1 MNKLACIG
9 LITLSVLSCS
19 VSRDSKQRLYKQEK
33 DSISAIRIDH
43 LFHKAGSDSQNHL
56 SATLRQV
63 TLSIPDSTGRQYP
76 LSVTTATLRQ
86 RSRRSATDTSSR
98 SSAQRSVQTGTAT
111 HVSQRARSEKT
122 GGSLVVMASTG
133 PCPHRDFKKKRPQ
146 QNKNSS
152 MNHKR
157 NKYQKRINIQ
167 LTVAVMLCLAGLSL
181 LFMGF
186 WCSPTGEIHNSVLIG
201 FGEVSTFAGALFGVD
216 YKYKEKRN
224 Y

>member
-1 MNKLACIG
+1 MFCEKHVRLFPKTRTSFFRVQIPTLTDTGRLPFFRPLTFAEKHMNKLACIG

-98 SSAQRSVQTGTAT
+98 SSAQRSVQTGTTT
-111 HVSQRARSEKT
+111 HVSQKSKERKRQAVPWWLWLAPGLALIVILKKT
-122 GGSLVVMASTG
+122 TST
-133 PCPHRDFKKKRPQ
+133 K
-146 QNKNSS
+146 
-152 MNHKR
+152 
-157 NKYQKRINIQ
+157 
-167 LTVAVMLCLAGLSL
+167 
-181 LFMGF
+181 
-186 WCSPTGEIHNSVLIG
+186 
-201 FGEVSTFAGALFGVD
+201 
-216 YKYKEKRN
+216 
-224 Y
+224 

>member
-1 MNKLACIG
+1 MRKTRTTFSENTYVFFSGTNPDIDRHWPTALFSASYLCGKKKHMNKLACIG

-98 SSAQRSVQTGTAT
+98 SSARHRHTRIAKEQGAK
-111 HVSQRARSEKT
+111 KT

-133 PCPHRDFKKKRPQ
+133 PCPHRDFKKNDL
-146 QNKNSS
+146 NKIKT
-152 MNHKR
+152 H
-157 NKYQKRINIQ
+157 
-167 LTVAVMLCLAGLSL
+167 L
-181 LFMGF
+181 
-186 WCSPTGEIHNSVLIG
+186 
-201 FGEVSTFAGALFGVD
+201 
-216 YKYKEKRN
+216 
-224 Y
+224 

>member
-1 MNKLACIG
+1 MRKTRTTFSENTYVFFRVQIPTLTDTGRLPFFGLLPLRKKKHMNKLACIG

-111 HVSQRARSEKT
+111 HVSQKSKER
-122 GGSLVVMASTG
+122 
-133 PCPHRDFKKKRPQ
+133 KRQ
-146 QNKNSS
+146 
-152 MNHKR
+152 
-157 NKYQKRINIQ
+157 
-167 LTVAVMLCLAGLSL
+167 AVPWWLWLAPGLA
-181 LFMGF
+181 
-186 WCSPTGEIHNSVLIG
+186 LI
-201 FGEVSTFAGALFGVD
+201 VI
-216 YKYKEKRN
+216 
-224 Y
+224 

>member
-1 MNKLACIG
+1 MRKTRTTFSENTYVFFSGTNPDIDRHWPTALFSASYLCGKKKHMNKLACIG

-76 LSVTTATLRQ
+76 LSVTPATLRERPPPPTTQ
-86 RSRRSATDTSSR
+86 KPRPRHTRIAKEQG
-98 SSAQRSVQTGTAT
+98 AK
-111 HVSQRARSEKT
+111 KT

-133 PCPHRDFKKKRPQ
+133 PCPHRDFKKNDL
-146 QNKNSS
+146 NKIKT
-152 MNHKR
+152 H
-157 NKYQKRINIQ
+157 
-167 LTVAVMLCLAGLSL
+167 L
-181 LFMGF
+181 
-186 WCSPTGEIHNSVLIG
+186 
-201 FGEVSTFAGALFGVD
+201 
-216 YKYKEKRN
+216 
-224 Y
+224 

>member
-1 MNKLACIG
+1 MFSKKHVHVLRKTRTTFSENTYVFFSGTNPDIDRHWPTALFSASYLCGKKKHMNKLACIG

-111 HVSQRARSEKT
+111 HVSQKSKER
-122 GGSLVVMASTG
+122 
-133 PCPHRDFKKKRPQ
+133 KRQ
-146 QNKNSS
+146 
-152 MNHKR
+152 
-157 NKYQKRINIQ
+157 
-167 LTVAVMLCLAGLSL
+167 AVPWWLWLAPGLALIVLSL
-181 LFMGF
+181 
-186 WCSPTGEIHNSVLIG
+186 IHI
-201 FGEVSTFAGALFGVD
+201 
-216 YKYKEKRN
+216 
-224 Y
+224 